1 MVGPDVRD
9 RVHELPE
16 APQSSIGAP
25 LPVVLADER
34 DVLVVYLLENRDP
47 DWDGTTV
54 RVVDTASDGV
64 VAIAHFSGVWA
75 TQFGAPNDE
84 ALDGHPLF
92 ACGLRSYG
100 AFTVEPSSW
109 KAELAARNAV
119 HPYHDPRYFRTLTH
133 YVLTFH
139 DSMFECLARTVEFEV
154 LAGSISDVVA
164 RAVVRLG

>member
-1 MVGPDVRD
+1 M
-9 RVHELPE
+9 
-16 APQSSIGAP
+16 
-25 LPVVLADER
+25 PVVLADEWQ
-34 DVLVVYLLENRDP
+34 VLVVYLLEDRDP

-54 RVVDTASDGV
+54 RVVNSASAGV

-109 KAELAARNAV
+109 KAELAAAER
-119 HPYHDPRYFRTLTH
+119 
-133 YVLTFH
+133 
-139 DSMFECLARTVEFEV
+139 
-154 LAGSISDVVA
+154 GSPVSRPPLLPDA
-164 RAVVRLG
+164 DALRADLSRQHVRVPGKDGRVRGIGGFDQ

>member
-1 MVGPDVRD
+1 M
-9 RVHELPE
+9 HELPE

-25 LPVVLADER
+25 LPVVLADEWQ
-34 DVLVVYLLENRDP
+34 VLVVYLLEDRDP

-54 RVVDTASDGV
+54 RVVNSASAGV

-92 ACGLRSYG
+92 AHGLRPYG

-109 KAELAARNAV
+109 KAELVARNTV
-119 HPYHDPRYFRTLTH
+119 HPYHDPSSFQALTH

-139 DSMFECLARTVEFEV
+139 DSMFECLARSVEFEV
-154 LAGSISDVVA
+154 SAGSISETVA
-164 RAVVRLG
+164 RAAGRLG